1 MTLGGNSI
9 LPFWNSELYVELSAC
24 FPFGRDYY
32 PVSLSRFHSK
42 TLERISRACFDL
54 GGEFLFMASPQTG
67 CVGNLPRENFFKA
80 SPDPVLNLG
89 FIMTLAY
96 SEPLEKAVIASMLQ
110 PEAGMRLSA
119 GIAGCSLWSRGTL
132 EGMTKV
138 IAVAADE
145 PFFDCTDYLKSF
157 AKILDDVRSFA
168 GNGNL
173 SHYAERFGYSRFFA
187 VWETDSYMDMAV
199 SQALNDFEFD
209 GTREIVGGSASADFP
224 PFMGATINMR
234 NVQVIEE

>member
-1 MTLGGNSI
+1 MMKSV
-9 LPFWNSELYVELSAC
+9 LPYWNSELYVELSAC
-24 FPFGRDYY
+24 FPFGKDYH
-32 PVSLSRFHSK
+32 PVSMSRFHSK

-89 FIMTLAY
+89 FIMTIAY
-96 SEPLEKAVIASMLQ
+96 SEPLEKAVIASLML
-110 PEAGMRLSA
+110 PESRMKLNA
-119 GIAGCSLWSRGTL
+119 GIAGCSMWSRGTL

-145 PFFDCTDYLKSF
+145 PFFDCADYLKAF
-157 AKILDDVRSFA
+157 AKILEEFRNFA

-187 VWETDSYMDMAV
+187 VWENDSYRDMAV
-199 SQALNDFEFD
+199 SEALNNFEFE
-209 GTREIVGGSASADFP
+209 GTREIVGGAASAEFP
-224 PFMGATINMR
+224 PFMGATINMHS
-234 NVQVIEE
+234 VQVVEE

>member
-1 MTLGGNSI
+1 MI
-9 LPFWNSELYVELSAC
+9 LPFWNSELYVELSSC
-24 FPFGRDYY
+24 FPFGRDYH
-32 PVSLSRFHSK
+32 PVSMSRFHSK

-96 SEPLEKAVIASMLQ
+96 ADPLEKAVIASLMQ
-110 PEAGMRLSA
+110 PEARMKLNA

-138 IAVAADE
+138 IAVASED
-145 PFFDCTDYLKSF
+145 PFFDSTEYLEVF
-157 AKILDDVRSFA
+157 AKILEEFKGFA
-168 GNGNL
+168 GAGNL
-173 SHYAERFGYSRFFA
+173 SYYAEKFGYDRFFA
-187 VWETDSYMDMAV
+187 VWETDNYRDMAV

-209 GTREIVGGSASADFP
+209 GTREIVGGAASTDFP

-234 NVQVIEE
+234 NVQAIDE